1 LERGESG
8 VVGSLG
14 IVTIVVDAGVN
25 ELAAIRSDVSLAETT
40 SSSLNSASSGR
51 SSTEFREVRV
61 GSRAS
66 LGEETASLSLTEPVT
81 ISVFV
86 VGGVP
91 TRTFEHGKG
100 ELTVRL
106 LIDQTRS
113 HGFEGEESSFEM
125 GTGGGG
131 TSTVFKVSTLQSGAS
146 EEASDSAG
154 KGRNVDNLG
163 LLSTDGSRL
172 DVARELL
179 AAGAQEVI
187 VETGRE
193 TENVGSFVQDHV
205 DILFV

>member
-8 VVGSLG
+8 VVGGLG
-14 IVTIVVDAGVN
+14 VVTIVVDAGVN
-25 ELAAIRSDVSLAETT
+25 ELAAIRSDISGAETT
-40 SSSLNSASSGR
+40 TSSLNSASSGR
-51 SSTEFREVRV
+51 TSTEFREVRV
-61 GSRAS
+61 GSRAG
-66 LGEETASLSLTEPVT
+66 LGEESASLSLTEPVA
-81 ISVFV
+81 ISGIV
-86 VGGVP
+86 VSGVP

-131 TSTVFKVSTLQSGAS
+131 TSTVFKVSTLQSRAS

-154 KGRNVDNLG
+154 KGSNVDNLG
-163 LLSTDGSRL
+163 GLSTNGTRL
-172 DVARELL
+172 DVASEFLT
-179 AAGAQEVI
+179 AGAQEVL
-187 VETGRE
+187 VETGGE